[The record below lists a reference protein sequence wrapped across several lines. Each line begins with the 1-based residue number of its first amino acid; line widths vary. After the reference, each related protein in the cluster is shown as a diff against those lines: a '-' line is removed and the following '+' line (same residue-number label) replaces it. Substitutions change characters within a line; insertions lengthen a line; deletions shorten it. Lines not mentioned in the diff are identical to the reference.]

1 MATAKLRNVLY
12 KGFVVELEYSKISV
26 IGLGYIGL
34 PTAATLASRGVDVVG
49 VDVNESAVNAIS
61 KGKAHFSEPDLD
73 MLVQSAVSTKKLRA
87 QTTPEE
93 ADAFIIA
100 VPTPFLDDHSGD
112 LSYIQA
118 AGRAIAKVL
127 KPGNLVILEST
138 SPVGTTQKLCE
149 WIAQER
155 PDLRLPDT
163 HLDTPDIHMAY
174 CPERILPG
182 RMVFELVENDR
193 IIGGMTERCTDKATA
208 LYEIFVRGELHR
220 TNAPTAELVKIM
232 ENAYRDVNIAFAN
245 EISTVCDA
253 LNLNAWEAISLANRH
268 PRVNILN
275 PGPGVGGH
283 CIAIDPWFLI
293 SHLPEKTRLM
303 RMARKVNDAKPNEVL
318 DKVRHQIDRFRKP
331 IVACLGLTYK
341 PDVDDLRESPALH
354 IVEVLAKES
363 NAELLVVEP
372 NIAQLPATLTNYER
386 VKKIKLD
393 EALERAD
400 IIVVLV
406 GHKKFAKIDNRKIHE
421 SVVIDTIGLWQVNTY
436 K

>member
-1 MATAKLRNVLY
+1 M
-12 KGFVVELEYSKISV
+12 ELEYKKISV
-26 IGLGYIGL
+26 VGLGYIGL
-34 PTAATLASRGVDVVG
+34 PTAATLASWGVDVVG
-49 VDVNESAVNAIS
+49 VDVNQSAVSTIAE
-61 KGKAHFSEPDLD
+61 GRAHFSEPDLD
-73 MLVQSAVSTKKLRA
+73 MLVQSAVSTGKLRA

-93 ADAFIIA
+93 AEAFIIA

-112 LSYIQA
+112 LSFVKA

-149 WIAQER
+149 WIAEER
-155 PDLRLPDT
+155 PDLCLPDK
-163 HLDTPDIHMAY
+163 HPDAPDIHLAY

-193 IIGGMTERCTDKATA
+193 IIGGMTEACTDRAEA

-245 EISTVCDA
+245 EIANVCDVLD
-253 LNLNAWEAISLANRH
+253 LNVWEAIGLANRH
-268 PRVNILN
+268 PRVNVLN

-293 SHLPEKTRLM
+293 SRLPEQTPLM
-303 RMARKVNDAKPNEVL
+303 RTARNVNDGRPEEVL
-318 DKVRHQIDRFRKP
+318 KKVQQQIKRFREP

-341 PDVDDLRESPALH
+341 PDVDDLRESPAVK
-354 IVEVLAKES
+354 ITQSLANDGQIKI
-363 NAELLVVEP
+363 LVVEP
-372 NIAQLPATLTNYER
+372 HIKELPASLAEVDTLWKVELN
-386 VKKIKLD
+386 
-393 EALERAD
+393 EALDRAD
-400 IIVVLV
+400 IIVLLV
-406 GHKKFAKIDNRKIHE
+406 AHKVFTKINRRKIYE
-421 SVVIDTIGLWQVNTY
+421 RVVIDTVGLW
-436 K
+436 